1 MNIEMYIPKDY
12 NHVMDQLQDYMLSRD
27 RIDFFRKDCFH
38 EKKENND
45 KNNDKNSCKN
55 NEKKENNDKKKDV
68 IKYEKKEKKIFFPR
82 EKDSLFWCF
91 YIIKNGLTSYQMIPY
106 KNIVVEKSIKIEY
119 VEKIR
124 KEKQCIKPYKFAA
137 LQNIENNLVHDQKI
151 NASTFLTLCVVE
163 NLNILFFKKRTYYE
177 LMLNDSDDIYIIAK
191 QDDNKDNYGF
201 QKMCKKEAEEYKKKF
216 MLIEN
221 IDKPMKSITY
231 YKVSELL
238 DICDKLGIVS
248 IDNKRKT
255 KQALYESIVQQL

>member
-12 NHVMDQLQDYMLSRD
+12 NHVMCQLQDYMLSRD
-27 RIDFFRKDCFH
+27 RIDFFRKQYLN
-38 EKKENND
+38 EKKENNG
-45 KNNDKNSCKN
+45 KKEN
-55 NEKKENNDKKKDV
+55 NEKKENNGKSDKKKDA
-68 IKYEKKEKKIFFPR
+68 IKYEKKEKNIFFPR

-137 LQNIENNLVHDQKI
+137 LQNIENNLVHDPKI

-231 YKVSELL
+231 YKISELL

-248 IDNKRKT
+248 IDDKRKT